1 MADREQRPDL
11 RGLLVNPTVASA
23 MEPGFTPV
31 DLLLIPFW
39 GCLLFPC
46 LTILHLLVQLGS
58 LLDGRARLQLRIA
71 MGEPRDTARLRPPA
85 AAMPLCMTLTSF
97 W

>member
-1 MADREQRPDL
+1 MADREQRPD
-11 RGLLVNPTVASA
+11 RGGLLANPTVARA

-39 GCLLFPC
+39 VCLLFPC
-46 LTILHLLVQLGS
+46 LTILHPLVQLGS
-58 LLDGRARLQLRIA
+58 PLDGRAHLQLRIA
-71 MGEPRDTARLRPPA
+71 MGEPLVTARIRPRGGDGA
-85 AAMPLCMTLTSF
+85 CMTFTSI